1 MDQLYNKPM
10 ARTFTRAR
18 PKQGERLL
26 QFRLAAGL
34 SQKELAEMIGETQ
47 QNIAFW
53 EQAEKPPRSD
63 TLPKLAKALGV
74 EVEEILNIERNPTPK
89 KSGPTGKLQTLFEKV
104 SQLPRSQQEKL
115 MEFITAFVSHYQMTK
130 EKNETA

>member
-1 MDQLYNKPM
+1 MNRLYTSPM
-10 ARTFTRAR
+10 ARNFTRSR

-34 SQKELAEMIGETQ
+34 SQKELADLIGETQ

-74 EVEEILNIERNPTPK
+74 KVEDFLNAEGEIPK
-89 KSGPTGKLQTLFEKV
+89 KSGPIGKLQTLFEKV
-104 SQLPRSQQEKL
+104 SQLPRNQQEKL
-115 MEFITAFVSHYQMTK
+115 MEFITAFVSHYQQTK
-130 EKNETA
+130 GKSETA

>member
-1 MDQLYNKPM
+1 M
-10 ARTFTRAR
+10 ARTFTRER

-34 SQKELAEMIGETQ
+34 SQKELAGMIGETQ

-63 TLPKLAKALGV
+63 TLPRLAKALGV
-74 EVEEILNIERNPTPK
+74 KVEDLLDIENPAPK

-104 SQLPRSQQEKL
+104 SQLPRNQQEKL
-115 MEFITAFVSHYQMTK
+115 MEFITAFVSHYQATK
-130 EKNETA
+130 EKNEAA

>member
-1 MDQLYNKPM
+1 MNQSYTSTM
-10 ARTFTRAR
+10 ARNFTRSR

-34 SQKELAEMIGETQ
+34 SQKELADLIGETQ

-53 EQAEKPPRSD
+53 EQAAKPPRSD
-63 TLPKLAKALGV
+63 TLPKLAKVLGV
-74 EVEEILNIERNPTPK
+74 RVEDILDVEATSPK
-89 KSGPTGKLQTLFEKV
+89 KSGPTGKLQALFEKA

-115 MEFITAFVSHYQMTK
+115 MDFITAFVSHYQQTK
-130 EKNETA
+130 EQKTA

>member
-1 MDQLYNKPM
+1 M
-10 ARTFTRAR
+10 ARNFTRSR

-26 QFRLAAGL
+26 QFRLAAGF
-34 SQKELAEMIGETQ
+34 SQKELADLIGETQ

-63 TLPKLAKALGV
+63 TLPKLAKVLGV
-74 EVEEILNIERNPTPK
+74 SVEDILNGEGTSPK
-89 KSGPTGKLQTLFEKV
+89 KSGPTGKLQTLFEKA

-115 MEFITAFVSHYQMTK
+115 MDFITAFVSHYQQNK
-130 EKNETA
+130 EQKTT

>member
-1 MDQLYNKPM
+1 M
-10 ARTFTRAR
+10 ARNFTRSR

-34 SQKELAEMIGETQ
+34 SQKELAELIGETQ

-74 EVEEILNIERNPTPK
+74 RVEDMLNIESPTPK

-115 MEFITAFVSHYQMTK
+115 MEFITAFVSHYQMTR
-130 EKNETA
+130 EKSEVA